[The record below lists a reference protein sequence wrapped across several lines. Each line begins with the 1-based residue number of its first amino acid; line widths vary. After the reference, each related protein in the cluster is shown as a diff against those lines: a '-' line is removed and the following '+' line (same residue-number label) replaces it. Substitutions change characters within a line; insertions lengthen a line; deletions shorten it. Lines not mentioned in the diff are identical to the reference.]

1 MTEPQFTRRNYGRG
15 HAYYLGDRKLDGVT
29 TLISN
34 GLPKPALVK
43 WAANCAAELAVNEW
57 DTLAELPVAD
67 RLKRLSGAPNAM
79 RDAAAVKGTRVHA
92 LADQLARGEEV
103 AVPEDL
109 AGHVESCVRFLNEWR
124 VDTLQTERPVYHEK
138 YLYAGTFDL
147 LAGMDDG
154 GGQGM
159 QSWLLDFKTNKSGP
173 FGDTA
178 FQLAAYG
185 NATHYLR
192 DDGLIMPMPIIDRY
206 GVIWLRS
213 DGYDLYP
220 YHVNQDV
227 FRQFLYI
234 QQVARAAAE
243 CRDYRGDALVSPAR
257 EEVA

>member
-1 MTEPQFTRRNYGRG
+1 MTEPQFIRRNYGRG

-103 AVPEDL
+103 TVPEDL
-109 AGHVESCVRFLNEWR
+109 AGHVESCVRFLNEWE
-124 VDTLQTERPVYHEK
+124 VETWHTERPVYHEK

-147 LAGMDDG
+147 LATLDDEI
-154 GGQGM
+154 
-159 QSWLLDFKTNKSGP
+159 WLLDFKTNKSGA

-178 FQLAAYG
+178 FQLAAYR
-185 NATHYLR
+185 NATHMALASGNVTEMVR
-192 DDGLIMPMPIIDRY
+192 VDHC
-206 GVIWLRS
+206 GVVWLRS

-220 YHVNQDV
+220 YHVDDAV

-243 CRDYRGDALVSPAR
+243 CRDYRGDALTPPAR